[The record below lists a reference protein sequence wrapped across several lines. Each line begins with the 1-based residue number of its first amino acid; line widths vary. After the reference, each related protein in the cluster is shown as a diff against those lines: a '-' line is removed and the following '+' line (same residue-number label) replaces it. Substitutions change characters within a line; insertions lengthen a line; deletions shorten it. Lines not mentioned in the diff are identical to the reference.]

1 MNITFTSNRTVVM
14 TEIQKATDR
23 ALEICGGK
31 AESYAK
37 ELCPAD
43 TGLLRNSITHGRSGR
58 FPAIKTYTSD
68 DGSTSGSYDSQLPGT
83 TDDNT
88 EYICTNVSYAPP
100 VELGHHQE
108 PGRYVPAIGK
118 RLKREWVPGK
128 AFIGPAIE
136 NHQEEYKAVFI
147 GEFKKIK

>member
-1 MNITFTSNRTVVM
+1 MANVTFSSN
-14 TEIQKATDR
+14 KAAVLAGVSSATAR

-37 ELCPAD
+37 ELCPVD
-43 TGLLRNSITHGRSGR
+43 TGNLRNSITHQ
-58 FPAIKTYTSD
+58 
-68 DGSTSGSYDSQLPGT
+68 QL
-83 TDDNT
+83 DENT
-88 EYICTNVSYAPP
+88 EIIGTNVFYATP